1 MLPIHLRQKSVALA
15 PASNC
20 IRPFF
25 PRSYIFELS
34 LFGPFDSIF
43 YVWNFAEFFL
53 QTVQKQSIFPA
64 FPNDFFFALLTRKDT
79 APTTCCVSFW
89 WELSPTKE
97 SFRAREWD
105 NASFTGGRETTMVA
119 ESWRERDDF
128 ISWGNM
134 WLPTWFGTRLMFTYR
149 FAYMRAYVK
158 WGESFFRGMHLVK
171 ALTYAFGFRK
181 GGLLH
186 VKYVMRSC
194 LRGGWLLHPSK
205 FAAA

>member
-25 PRSYIFELS
+25 PSLLYIWAESFRSIWFHFLCVEFRRIFS
-34 LFGPFDSIF
+34 QDSPKTEHF
-43 YVWNFAEFFL
+43 SGFSER
-53 QTVQKQSIFPA
+53 
-64 FPNDFFFALLTRKDT
+64 FFFALLTRKDT